1 MIFALDLL
9 IYLEEIGS
17 IHFRDNLH
25 GCASLSRRHF
35 FGNETLKT
43 LLLNNFVINYA
54 EVTKFGKI

>member
-35 FGNETLKT
+35 LGNETLKT
-43 LLLNNFVINYA
+43 LLLSLI
-54 EVTKFGKI
+54 IL

>member
-25 GCASLSRRHF
+25 GCASLSSRHF

-43 LLLNNFVINYA
+43 LLLSLI
-54 EVTKFGKI
+54 IS